1 MDEYRDSKPLINL
14 HTASGS
20 SSGGNSTRKARN
32 DVQDQLPTDNM
43 RSESAV
49 SPTSYVNLLEDLLL
63 CLQMNVAIAKGFDG
77 LELPTNDKNGKKL
90 YIDLCMLWPI
100 LPLSFSCSRFF
111 LTLFLF
117 FYIQGPYVRGK
128 KPSNY
133 YPESSNFF
141 QKCQPRFKMMRMEMC
156 SPLTSTRIRSSS
168 SWGVF

>member
-77 LELPTNDKNGKKL
+77 LELPTNDRKGKKL
-90 YIDLCMLWPI
+90 YIDLCMSS

-111 LTLFLF
+111 LTPPLFSP
-117 FYIQGPYVRGK
+117 GP
-128 KPSNY
+128 
-133 YPESSNFF
+133 
-141 QKCQPRFKMMRMEMC
+141 
-156 SPLTSTRIRSSS
+156 IRK
-168 SWGVF
+168 G